1 MKKLLMLLLL
11 GLTLGSQALH
21 ADEKGDK
28 TLSFWERLRAKIE
41 SLTPQK
47 KSTVTTATGGIRGAP
62 VASDDIYWKDEAT
75 AEAIA
80 ADELEAFTRAM
91 KLTDAD
97 DKAQAQ
103 SAFAEFIRK
112 YPASALRKDADQAL
126 ALLQNAS
133 APAK

>member
-1 MKKLLMLLLL
+1 MKKLLMLLVL

-47 KSTVTTATGGIRGAP
+47 KSTVTTATGGIRGAA

-80 ADELEAFTRAM
+80 ADELEAFTHAM
-91 KLTDAD
+91 KLNDAD
-97 DKAQAQ
+97 DRAQAQ
-103 SAFAEFIRK
+103 TAFAEFIRK

>member
-11 GLTLGSQALH
+11 ALAMGTQAIH
-21 ADEKGDK
+21 AGEKGDK
-28 TLSFWERLRAKIE
+28 TPSFWERLRAKIE

-62 VASDDIYWKDEAT
+62 VASEDIYWKDEAS
-75 AEAIA
+75 AESIA
-80 ADELEAFTRAM
+80 ADELEAFTQAM
-91 KLTDAD
+91 KLTDAE

-103 SAFAEFIRK
+103 SAFAEFIKK
-112 YPASALRKDADQAL
+112 YPDSALRKDADQAL
-126 ALLQNAS
+126 TLLQNPS